1 MPRFLCC
8 SAATAA
14 GGKKAF
20 SALRLPG
27 DIAAIA
33 DVRPFALARP
43 DRAKSRH
50 VLSVAKRLSDTVSTI
65 SVATVEA
72 YRLGIVDASELDI
85 RTANV
90 YWHPELRCWLVGTSS
105 SSFPAP

>member
-1 MPRFLCC
+1 MRPP
-8 SAATAA
+8 
-14 GGKKAF
+14 K
-20 SALRLPG
+20 

-33 DVRPFALARP
+33 DGRPFALARP
-43 DRAKSRH
+43 DRVKSRH
-50 VLSVAKRLSDTVSTI
+50 VPSVAKRLSDTVSTI

-72 YRLGIVDASELDI
+72 YRLGIVDDASKLDI

-90 YWHPELRCWLVGTSS
+90 YSHPELRCWLVGTSS